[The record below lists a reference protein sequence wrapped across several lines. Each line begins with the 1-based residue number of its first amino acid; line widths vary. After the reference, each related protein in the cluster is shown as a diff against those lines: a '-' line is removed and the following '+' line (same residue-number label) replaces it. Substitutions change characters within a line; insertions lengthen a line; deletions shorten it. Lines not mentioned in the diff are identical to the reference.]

1 MVALTDVEMVMLQF
15 EDRWWKRTGAK
26 DRAIRR
32 RFNLT
37 PAVYYERL
45 NALVDRPEAEAVAG
59 LVVHRLRAQR
69 AERVWPRGYR
79 NRAV

>member
-1 MVALTDVEMVMLQF
+1 MVALTDVELVMLQF

-32 RFNLT
+32 RFGLT
-37 PAVYYERL
+37 PAAYYERL
-45 NALVDRPEAEAVAG
+45 DALIDRPEAEAVAG

-69 AERVWPRGYR
+69 ADRAWPPGYQ

>member
-1 MVALTDVEMVMLQF
+1 VMLQF

-26 DRAIRR
+26 DQAIRR

-45 NALVDRPEAEAVAG
+45 DVLIDRPEAEAVAG

-69 AERVWPRGYR
+69 ADRAWPRGYR

>member
-1 MVALTDVEMVMLQF
+1 MVALTDVELVMLQF

-32 RFNLT
+32 RFGVT
-37 PAVYYERL
+37 PAAYYVRL
-45 NALVDRPEAEAVAG
+45 DAFIDRPEAEAVAG

-69 AERVWPRGYR
+69 AEY
-79 NRAV
+79 A

>member
-1 MVALTDVEMVMLQF
+1 MVALTDVELVMLQF

-32 RFNLT
+32 LFNLT
-37 PAVYYERL
+37 PAVYYQWL
-45 NALVDRPEAEAVAG
+45 DALIDRPDAEAVAG

-69 AERVWPRGYR
+69 AERAWPHGYR